1 LNDMCLFTPNMSG
14 TAVFETSNELQ
25 SGCIEVPAG
34 NPRDRSVE
42 QKFRFIFQRGVEER
56 FEDGMESQF
65 AKDLESLVKTI
76 GSYSTK
82 VLASLMEEGS
92 TSPAVLAETM
102 RWIGR
107 AEELLPISSR
117 LSLLEKALSS
127 NFAIVRDSAAL
138 GLASMDDIAAIP
150 SLERAISSEPMS
162 ELKADMQQVLE
173 QLRGR

>member
-1 LNDMCLFTPNMSG
+1 
-14 TAVFETSNELQ
+14 
-25 SGCIEVPAG
+25 
-34 NPRDRSVE
+34 
-42 QKFRFIFQRGVEER
+42 
-56 FEDGMESQF
+56 MESQF